1 MTGYN
6 LNIEVN
12 GTAHTLQITPG
23 ETLLSV
29 LRERLGLTG
38 TKKGCGTGECGACIV
53 LVDGKPV
60 NSCMVLALEADGKKI
75 MTVEGLRAE
84 EGPLHVLQQKFL
96 DYGAV
101 QCGFCTSGM
110 LMSAKYLLDHT
121 PEPTR
126 EQIRRALVGNICRC
140 TGYSKIIDAIEAAAR
155 DISKVVRET
164 EGNIGA
170 DTPRDDVTA
179 HVQGKSRYID
189 DIKIPDMAVGK
200 ILRSRHAHAV
210 ILSIDTSKA
219 EKLPGV
225 FAVATGKDVPEGY
238 FGVDLKDQLVFA
250 RDKVRY
256 TGDAVAAVAAVDEE
270 TADRALSLINV
281 QYRVLPAVFD
291 AEKSAAPDAPVIH
304 EKLKEY
310 ELGFDTDR
318 YGNVCTVA
326 EVSVGDTEKG
336 FAEADEIVEEVYTT
350 VHQHQCSL
358 ETHGAIAEFD
368 SHGRVHVWSS
378 TQKPFAMRRYMAQS
392 LKMSMND
399 INVKASSVG
408 GGFGGK
414 LELNVEPYA
423 VVLARKAGRAVKI
436 VYSREEEFSS
446 TGGRH
451 ASKYYIKSG
460 VKRDGTVTAR
470 TIRFYYDTGAYSGN
484 GPTTTTLVCNVACG
498 LYRVPNLKIDGFC
511 VYTNKP
517 NFGSFRGP
525 SAPQTTFALESHMD
539 SLAAAIGMDPLD
551 FRLKNL
557 LAEGERTGL
566 GQVLA
571 DVDYHAVVRA
581 AAEKAGWKELKKQAK
596 ALSTDTIKYGVGM
609 GCVFWLSGGWAT
621 SGLVKV
627 NEDGT
632 IQFVTGATE
641 MGTGYLYT
649 AVPQFV
655 AEVFGIDAEEVRVV
669 VGDTDTAGYDHG
681 IGGSRGTF
689 AVGMAAKMAAENARD
704 RLFRAAAERHF
715 KVRPDCLEIGR
726 GRIWVKGN
734 RNQSITVK
742 ELAYEEHMLYG
753 GPVIGSSSYLPQM
766 DDIDYSRIKGLSFPA
781 FKGNTIGC
789 HIVMAA
795 LDTETGN
802 LSLKKYLVS
811 QDVGKAINPQA
822 IEGQIEGGVAL
833 GYGFAA
839 MEEMKFDESGFMRNT
854 DFVDYKLPTTLD
866 LPEIESV
873 ICEIPS
879 HYGPHG
885 AKGLGEATMAPVAA
899 AVGNALYDACGM
911 RIHQTPMTAELL
923 LKELKGLPGH

>member
-1 MTGYN
+1 MTFYD
-6 LNIEVN
+6 LKLDVN
-12 GTAHTLQITPG
+12 GKTHNLKVAPG

-53 LVDGKPV
+53 LMDGKPV
-60 NSCMVLALEADGKKI
+60 NSCMVIALEADGRSI
-75 MTVEGLRAE
+75 TTVEGLRSG
-84 EGPLHVLQQKFL
+84 EGTLHVLQQKFL
-96 DYGAV
+96 EFGAV
-101 QCGFCTSGM
+101 QCGFCTAGM

-121 PEPTR
+121 TSPTR
-126 EQIRRALVGNICRC
+126 EEIRKALAGNVCRC
-140 TGYSKIIDAIEAAAR
+140 TGYSKIIDAIDAAAR
-155 DISKVVRET
+155 DISKVVRRK

-189 DIKIPDMAVGK
+189 DMRLPDMVVGK
-200 ILRSRHAHAV
+200 ILRSKHAHAS
-210 ILSIDTSKA
+210 ILSIDTGDA
-219 EKLPGV
+219 ERLPGV

-270 TADRALSLINV
+270 TADRALSLI
-281 QYRVLPAVFD
+281 RVEYEILPAVFD
-291 AEKSAAPDAPVIH
+291 AEESAAPGAPVIH
-304 EKLKEY
+304 EKLSEY

-326 EVSVGDTEKG
+326 EVTVGDVESG

-350 VHQHQCSL
+350 ASQQQCSL

-378 TQKPFAMRRYMAQS
+378 TQKPFAMRRYMSQS

-414 LELNVEPYA
+414 LEQNVEPYA

-436 VYSREEEFSS
+436 IYSREEEFSC

-451 ASKYYIKSG
+451 ASKYYIRSG
-460 VKRDGTVTAR
+460 VLRDGTVTAR

-498 LYRVPNLKIDGFC
+498 LYRVPNLRIDGYC

-525 SAPQTTFALESHMD
+525 SAPQTAFVLESHTD
-539 SLAAAIGMDPLD
+539 SLAAAIGMDPLE
-551 FRLKNL
+551 FRMKNL
-557 LAEGERTGL
+557 LKEGEKTGL
-566 GQVLA
+566 GQTLT
-571 DVDYHAVVRA
+571 DVDYHAVLRA
-581 AAEKAGWKELKKQAK
+581 AAEKAGWNELKKRAK
-596 ALSTDTIKYGVGM
+596 ELSTETKRYGVGL

-621 SGLVKV
+621 SGQVKV

-655 AEVFGIDAEEVRVV
+655 ADVFGIDAEEVRVV

-689 AVGMAAKMAAENARD
+689 AVGMAAKMAAEDARD
-704 RLFRAAAERHF
+704 RLFKAAAERHF
-715 KVRPDCLEIGR
+715 NVRPDCLEIGK
-726 GRIWVKGN
+726 GLIWVKGN
-734 RNQSITVK
+734 PNVSVTVK
-742 ELAYEEHMLYG
+742 EIAYEEHMLYG
-753 GPVIGSSSYLPQM
+753 GPVIGSSAYLPQM
-766 DDIDYSRIKGLSFPA
+766 DDIDHSRIRGLSFPA

-789 HIVMAA
+789 HIVMTEV
-795 LDTETGN
+795 DTETGS
-802 LSLKKYLVS
+802 LSLEKCVVA
-811 QDVGKAINPQA
+811 QDVGRAVNPQA

-839 MEEMKFDESGFMRNT
+839 MEEMKFDETGSMING
-854 DFVDYKLPTTLD
+854 DFVDYKLPTSMD
-866 LPEIESV
+866 IPEIESV

-879 HYGPHG
+879 HYGPGG

-899 AVGNALYDACGM
+899 AVGNAIFDAVGVRM
-911 RIHQTPMTAELL
+911 NRTPMTAQRIVET
-923 LKELKGLPGH
+923 LKNTEKG